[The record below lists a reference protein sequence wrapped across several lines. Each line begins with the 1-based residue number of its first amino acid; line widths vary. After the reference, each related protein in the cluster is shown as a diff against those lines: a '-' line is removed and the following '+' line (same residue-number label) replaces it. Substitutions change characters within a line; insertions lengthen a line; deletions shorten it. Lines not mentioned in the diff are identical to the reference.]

1 MNVDQRKIK
10 KSLKTLTKSFID
22 PNPME
27 RLLKFMAE
35 GNKKLRKHEMQM
47 MKLLFGQLYP
57 PSDMPFHYHSRSSNG
72 ISCRFQQIHHHQ
84 NRVTANT
91 ALLNI

>member
-1 MNVDQRKIK
+1 
-10 KSLKTLTKSFID
+10 
-22 PNPME
+22 ME

-72 ISCRFQQIHHHQ
+72 ISCRFQQIPHHQ